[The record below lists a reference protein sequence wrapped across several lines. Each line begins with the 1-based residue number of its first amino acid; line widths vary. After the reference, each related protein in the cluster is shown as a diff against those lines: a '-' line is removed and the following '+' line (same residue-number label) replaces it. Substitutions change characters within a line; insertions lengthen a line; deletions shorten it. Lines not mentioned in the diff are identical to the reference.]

1 MPANPIPT
9 PADAVIRHGR
19 RAGGCIVQ
27 PDESDWFQSLLASLL
42 ARLKPADE
50 VEASLV
56 ESLAVLE
63 LKLVRLDVLE
73 LRTVAGD
80 EGEQAGRLPP
90 LGTLVRY
97 RARLLKE
104 RWEIDHRLRLLAA
117 SRCTNEAEAKGAP
130 AGSAVEAW
138 AARRLALDAERQRQA
153 TAGATAPL
161 NRHERRRMAAGMRQ
175 VA

>member
-1 MPANPIPT
+1 MPADPTPT

-27 PDESDWFQSLLASLL
+27 PDEADWFRSLLASLI

-73 LRTVAGD
+73 LRALAGD
-80 EGEQAGRLPP
+80 DGEQAGRLPS
-90 LGTLVRY
+90 LGMLVRY

-117 SRCTNEAEAKGAP
+117 SRCTNEAEAKAVP
-130 AGSAVEAW
+130 GSAVEAW
-138 AARRLALDAERQRQA
+138 AARRLALDAERERQA
-153 TAGATAPL
+153 TAGAAAPL
-161 NRHERRRMAAGMRQ
+161 NRHERRRLAAGMRQ